1 MDQSNL
7 LKVFEEFNDK
17 SRPRTI
23 EGKTKTINIL
33 ESVNAFYEGRE
44 LILNVF
50 RSGMFPKEET
60 QGKELKILT
69 PKQMLQG
76 LPIALAQVKAGNTS
90 ADLLNEI
97 IQLIYSLY
105 WTTKIT
111 EKVYNN
117 KMNSIK
123 V

>member
-23 EGKTKTINIL
+23 EGKTKKINTL
-33 ESVNAFYEGRE
+33 ESVSAFYEGRE

-50 RSGMFPKEET
+50 RSGIVPKEET

-90 ADLLNEI
+90 ANLLNEI
-97 IQLIYSLY
+97 RQLVYSLY
-105 WTTKIT
+105 
-111 EKVYNN
+111 
-117 KMNSIK
+117 
-123 V
+123 